1 MISSGERNEEL
12 AENLEEQLRKSI
24 IRAMMADKYK
34 ERVRKL
40 YETLRAEYGEDGY
53 TKMRLMHA

>member
-1 MISSGERNEEL
+1 MISDLENGNEEL

-34 ERVRKL
+34 GEVRKL
-40 YETLRAEYGEDGY
+40 YKNLGRIW
-53 TKMRLMHA
+53 